1 MEAMLPAS
9 SLVLMF
15 MLGLRHGFDPDHIAM
30 IDSIAYRS
38 VGEHAR
44 LAPWMGTLF
53 ALGHGLTVTA
63 IAVALGAVSSEFA
76 LPPALQSLLDWLPAA
91 LLLLV
96 GTLNLRSL
104 LGQGDYQPQGWKT
117 RLLPA
122 RLRDSTHPLAV
133 VMVGVLF
140 ALVFDTATQATA
152 WGYAASGAGGGGGAS
167 SALLAGLVFTCGM
180 VLTDTLDGRL
190 MVRLMR
196 HAAGRARTRLY
207 RRAIGWAVVLVSYGT
222 ALYMIA
228 THYRPD
234 LEIGE
239 AAFTALGATLVFGLL
254 LACLSLARSRPANH
268 LPLIQE

>member
-1 MEAMLPAS
+1 MLPAS
-9 SLVLMF
+9 SLILMF

-30 IDSIAYRS
+30 IDSMAYRS
-38 VGEHAR
+38 LEQRPR

-63 IAVALGAVSSEFA
+63 IAVALGALAGEFA
-76 LPPALQSLLDWLPAA
+76 LPAALQTVLDWLPAA

-104 LGQGDYQPQGWKT
+104 LRRDDYQPQGFKT

-122 RLRDSTHPLAV
+122 RLRNSSHPLAV

-140 ALVFDTATQATA
+140 ALVFDTATQAAA
-152 WGYAASGAGGGGGAS
+152 WGYAASTGSGATT
-167 SALLAGLVFTCGM
+167 ALLAGLVFTCGM

-196 HAAGRARTRLY
+196 HAAGRDKTRLY
-207 RRAIGWAVVLVSYGT
+207 RRRIGWAVVLISYGT
-222 ALYMIA
+222 ALYMVV
-228 THYRPD
+228 THFRPE
-234 LEIGE
+234 LELGE
-239 AAFTALGATLVFGLL
+239 TAFTMVGAALVCGLL
-254 LACLSLARSRPANH
+254 FGCISLALTRPAAS
-268 LPLIQE
+268 LPLAQE

>member
-15 MLGLRHGFDPDHIAM
+15 ILGLRHGFDPDHIAM
-30 IDSIAYRS
+30 IDSMAYRS
-38 VGEHAR
+38 IGERPR

-53 ALGHGLTVTA
+53 ALGHGLTVTV
-63 IAVALGAVSSEFA
+63 IAVVLGAAAGEFS
-76 LPPALQSLLDWLPAA
+76 PPAALQTVLDWLPAA

-104 LGQGDYQPQGWKT
+104 LGPGDFQAQGWKA

-122 RLRDSTHPLAV
+122 RLRNSSHPLAV

-152 WGYAASGAGGGGGAS
+152 WGYAASGGGGAS
-167 SALLAGLVFTCGM
+167 GALLAGLVFTCGM

-196 HAAGRARTRLY
+196 HATGRDRAQLY
-207 RRAIGWAVVLVSYGT
+207 RRAIGWAVVLISYGT

-228 THYRPD
+228 THFHPE

-239 AAFTALGATLVFGLL
+239 AAFTAVGAALVCGLL
-254 LACLSLARSRPANH
+254 VACVSLARTRPVTS
-268 LPLIQE
+268 LPLVQE

>member
-1 MEAMLPAS
+1 MESMLPTS
-9 SLVLMF
+9 GLVLMF

-30 IDSIAYRS
+30 IDSMAYRS
-38 VGEHAR
+38 LDERPR

-63 IAVALGAVSSEFA
+63 IAVLLGAVAGEFS
-76 LPPALQSLLDWLPAA
+76 LPATLQAVLDWLPAA

-96 GTLNLRSL
+96 GTLNLRGL
-104 LGQGDYQPQGWKT
+104 LGQGDYQPQGWKSHY
-117 RLLPA
+117 LPA
-122 RLRDSTHPLAV
+122 RLRNSSHPLAV
-133 VMVGVLF
+133 LLVGVLF
-140 ALVFDTATQATA
+140 ALVFDTATQAAA
-152 WGYAASGAGGGGGAS
+152 WGYAASGDGAS

-207 RRAIGWAVVLVSYGT
+207 RRAIGWAVVLISYGT

-228 THYRPD
+228 THVRPD
-234 LEIGE
+234 LDIGE
-239 AAFTALGATLVFGLL
+239 AAFTTIGAALVGGLL
-254 LACLSLARSRPANH
+254 LACLSLARTRPANA
-268 LPLIQE
+268 LPLVQE